1 MAANTVNI
9 SFQKELLEQL
19 DVISKEESR
28 SRSEIIREAA
38 RMYIRRKERWQ
49 QLFAFGEELQKRTG
63 LTEED
68 IISEV
73 RRFREKD

>member
-9 SFQKELLEQL
+9 SFQKELLEQI
-19 DVISKEESR
+19 DAISKEESR

-49 QLFAFGEELQKRTG
+49 QLFTFGDELQKRTG

-73 RRFREKD
+73 RRFREKE